1 MRPIKLVL
9 VAKGEIMN
17 KFVIE
22 CLKDM
27 LNLEVSNKVSV
38 TDDEIFIELEN
49 GQNAVIKTVN
59 L

>member
-1 MRPIKLVL
+1 MD
-9 VAKGEIMN
+9 

-22 CLKDM
+22 CFKDM
-27 LNLEVSNKVSV
+27 LNLEVSNKVNA

>member
-1 MRPIKLVL
+1 MD
-9 VAKGEIMN
+9 

-27 LNLEVSNKVSV
+27 LNLEVSNKINA

>member
-1 MRPIKLVL
+1 MD
-9 VAKGEIMN
+9 

-27 LNLEVSNKVSV
+27 LNLEVSNKINV

>member
-1 MRPIKLVL
+1 MRPIRLVL
-9 VAKGEIMN
+9 VAKGEIMD

-27 LNLEVSNKVSV
+27 LNLEVSNKVNA